1 MHLQGGIATMNKN
14 FGKTLRSS
22 MVPILF
28 IIICGIGI
36 IIAKPPLSS
45 ITGELANRMVR
56 NTFLVLS
63 LLIPIMAGMG
73 INFGIPLGAMSG
85 QIGLIFAQDWGFTG
99 ATGLLIAA
107 LIGTPIAV
115 LLGQFSGM
123 VLNRAKGREMITS
136 MMLAFF
142 ILGWYMLFLLFFCG
156 TLIPIRTKELLLSE
170 GFGIKNSL
178 TLASRGALDNI
189 MKFRI
194 NLPLGSGQAIRFDI
208 PIVTILVI
216 AILCVFVVWFKK
228 TKLGHDMKAV
238 GQDQIVSTNSGMY
251 SNKIRIQS
259 IIISTVLACYG
270 QIIYLQN
277 IGTLST
283 YGGQDQA
290 ALYAAASLLVG
301 GASVS
306 KASIPNAILG
316 TALFHLMFIVMPQ
329 AGKVIA
335 GDAMIGE
342 YFRTFLSY
350 AVVTI
355 ALIMHAYERAR
366 NMEDKRLQTRL
377 ERENVTANK
386 NPKNA

>member
-1 MHLQGGIATMNKN
+1 MNKN

-28 IIICGIGI
+28 IVICGIGI
-36 IIAKPPLSS
+36 IIAKPPIASVTS
-45 ITGELANRMVR
+45 ELATRLVR

-99 ATGLLIAA
+99 ATGLLVAA
-107 LIGTPIAV
+107 LIGTPISI

-123 VLNRAKGREMITS
+123 VLNKAKGREMITS
-136 MMLAFF
+136 MMLSFF

-156 TLIPIRTKELLLSE
+156 TIIPIRTKELLLSE

-189 MKFRI
+189 LKFRI
-194 NLPLGSGQAIRFDI
+194 NLPVGQSQAIRFDV
-208 PIVTILVI
+208 PIMTLVVI
-216 AILCVFVVWFKK
+216 GILCVFVVWFKR

-238 GQDQIVSTNSGMY
+238 GQDQIVSTNAGMY
-251 SNKIRIQS
+251 SNKIRVQS

-355 ALIMHAYERAR
+355 ALIMHAYERAKAS
-366 NMEDKRLQTRL
+366 EEKRLETRQQ
-377 ERENVTANK
+377 REKATAQASEKIN
-386 NPKNA
+386 N